1 MSGIF
6 TLFILLGCL
15 LFIIGFK
22 MPKLSKLKKYGIAL
36 FIIGLTPFIIREIL
50 APNTDSKPA
59 TQITHSTKTSFIPE
73 TPTTENQLKEVNNLA
88 VEASSVATE
97 VQIPKEKAFDWDA
110 FDASPERA
118 KLGDDVIRMQNNNL
132 KGAHFLPV
140 NYGKSNLEKF
150 MRENNLK
157 FTMASLDCFSSDTQC
172 SLTIAITRS
181 KYPSKANGDFCG
193 PMAKWTARYKD
204 LNDWGSDLTSP
215 LDRLLFEGDTQ
226 GVLSKIDYEYE
237 RRCS

>member
-1 MSGIF
+1 M
-6 TLFILLGCL
+6 
-15 LFIIGFK
+15 
-22 MPKLSKLKKYGIAL
+22 
-36 FIIGLTPFIIREIL
+36 IGLLPLVSREI
-50 APNTDSKPA
+50 TRSYID
-59 TQITHSTKTSFIPE
+59 
-73 TPTTENQLKEVNNLA
+73 KEVSTQASQSIASESSSQNSIEKPQVNSADKA
-88 VEASSVATE
+88 VSPTVKTEIKTIKEEAFS
-97 VQIPKEKAFDWDA
+97 WDE

-157 FTMASLDCFSSDTQC
+157 FTMASLDCFSSDTHC

-193 PMAKWTARYKD
+193 PMARWTAPYKD
-204 LNDWGSDLTSP
+204 LNAWETDLRSP
-215 LDRLLFEGDTQ
+215 LDQLLFQGNAQ
-226 GVLSKIDYEYE
+226 GVLNKIDYEYE